1 MRRHRWLEPRFLL
14 LLCVVALALSVF
26 LQVADEVVDGET
38 HDIDAAIMLAL
49 HPGEARDGS
58 EDPRW
63 LRDMARDIT
72 SLGSTIVL
80 SLVVAVAVV
89 YLLLA
94 RRYRLAGFA
103 LAATSL
109 GAMLNSLLKMLFDR
123 SRPDLILHDIYLST
137 SSFPSG
143 HAMSSAT
150 VYLTLG
156 AMLAQVSHGTTLKMF
171 VLGIAALLTLLVGL
185 TRVYLGVHWP
195 TDVLAGW
202 SLGAAWAL
210 GCWMLA
216 QYIHA
221 EERGKPL
228 N

>member
-1 MRRHRWLEPRFLL
+1 MNWRRWLEPRYLL
-14 LLCVVALALSVF
+14 VLCIVALALSVF
-26 LQVADEVVDGET
+26 LHVADEVTDGET
-38 HDIDAAIMLAL
+38 HEIDTAIMLAL

-58 EDPRW
+58 GDPRW
-63 LRDMARDIT
+63 LRDMARDVT
-72 SLGSTIVL
+72 SLGSTTVL
-80 SLVVAVAVV
+80 TLLVLVTAV
-89 YLLLA
+89 YLMLA
-94 RRYRLAGFA
+94 RRYRLALFA
-103 LAATSL
+103 VAATGL
-109 GAMLNSLLKMLFDR
+109 GAGLNSLLKTVFER
-123 SRPDLILHDIYLST
+123 ARPELIAHDIYIST

-156 AMLAQVSHGTTLKMF
+156 AMLARVSHGSTLKLF
-171 VLGIAALLTLLVGL
+171 VLGTATLLTLAVGL

-216 QYIHA
+216 QALHA
-221 EERGKPL
+221 EARDKA
-228 N
+228 